1 MREEDKTLYINGIEQ
16 QNDIDSTV
24 YIGNEQTSVDDD
36 KTICV
41 FNENKDNLKAE
52 NTVYV
57 GESRDDNNEI
67 ISDEKEDLN
76 RETGPIG
83 SNIQLHGVDT
93 VSNKHENLTDV
104 NDDSNRVGE
113 QEQSVVNKNWD
124 NDVEYHLPQNTMLQK
139 RYRINSVLGEGGFG
153 ITYSGWDVTLNIP
166 IAIKEYYPS
175 GLVTRSVTL
184 GKTTQVIP
192 VSTAKYETQFRDG
205 IDRVLD
211 EARRMA
217 KFRNM
222 PGIVGIYDFF
232 KANNTAYIVME
243 YIEGVTL
250 DVYCK
255 KNNMDNTTLF
265 NMLVPIMDAL
275 QSLHNEGIIHR
286 DISPDNI
293 MVDKEGNF
301 KLLDFGAARGYSEE
315 NATTMSVI
323 LKKSYAPEEQFR
335 TKGKQGPWTDVYAL
349 GATIYELI
357 TGTTPPTSIDRL
369 VEDEIVDI
377 RDLAPSL
384 TKGQAEAIMI
394 ALAVR
399 QKDRWQSIGE
409 FKLALLQASGSI
421 VKSDESQKQKEHEE
435 NPNTIKNSKFT
446 FSDIILW
453 IKKNRKLCVIFL
465 LAIVLVTGT
474 ITTMK
479 YKKNNKEPGY
489 LGVYSSDVPDDI
501 KEEYGVENG
510 TYITGVEANT
520 PAAKAGLVEGDILT
534 FIDDNALS
542 GMDDFSDIIT
552 RYYSGDKVKVKYL
565 HISKAGEYLE
575 KSIIVK
581 LSNRNEE
588 ESYSYT
594 ISDISPAEE
603 QQEETKNI
611 SSNGNLRA
619 HLDSVSHQLSSYFA
633 YIEFTNETDKD
644 VTIKSKNIYLNDIP
658 VDSGGTRKLGVV
670 PANSTLILSSY
681 VSLEP
686 IINKGIENIES
697 FRIVC
702 YFDENEDSIFNIEE
716 NNLSIKIDYRE
727 DDLEKVLSNKES
739 KESQVD
745 DTKRVVE
752 NGDTNKVVDIHEVFS
767 SEIPENVKIEYTTTK
782 NSNMYI
788 TFNFLATNE
797 GEEEV
802 YLGLKGYQYADGV
815 CVDSTTSGAGSILPG
830 KAIPIECTFNWDDL
844 KSAEADPI
852 HYLMFQVYLKSNKD
866 DEDYLSEFVYCLKYD
881 EELSTWEKCSL
892 DDILSHT
899 VDKIVN
905 YDFSGVKNIVL
916 DNYDLDVKYTMQ
928 KNSSA
933 YTHFYFTI
941 KNNGDKAVFVN
952 INGENYIGNVLVPC
966 TVTGYHLV
974 QPGLYTVLDCYY
986 SWDKIHAAGFDE
998 ISVIDFEMSA
1008 RDDKESEER
1017 STFSYSIELNDSKDA
1032 WIYKE

>member
-24 YIGNEQTSVDDD
+24 YIGNERTSVDDD

-41 FNENKDNLKAE
+41 FNENKDNLKVE

-57 GESRDDNNEI
+57 GERRDGNSEI

-76 RETGPIG
+76 RETGSIG
-83 SNIQLHGVDT
+83 SNMQLHGVDT

-104 NDDSNRVGE
+104 NDDSNKVGE
-113 QEQSVVNKNWD
+113 QKQSVVNKNWD

-192 VSTAKYETQFRDG
+192 VSTAKYGTQFRDG

-357 TGTTPPTSIDRL
+357 TGKTPPTSIDRL

-384 TKGQAEAIMI
+384 TKGQAEAIMT

-409 FKLALLQASGSI
+409 FKLALLRASGSI

-435 NPNTIKNSKFT
+435 NPNTIKKSKFTNCKRKFT

-474 ITTMK
+474 ITTMN

-581 LSNRNEE
+581 LSNRNAE

-702 YFDENEDSIFNIEE
+702 YFDENDDDIFDIEE
-716 NNLSIKIDYRE
+716 NNLSIKIDYRDE
-727 DDLEKVLSNKES
+727 DLEKVFSNGNSEENQIESVDDVNEEDLEISNKNTSPDNIVVSLSNIKENS
-739 KESQVD
+739 SYTYLYFEIENNS
-745 DTKRVVE
+745 DTEVKLTRDWVYL
-752 NGDTNKVVDIHEVFS
+752 NDTSIVRATGEGLLELGAHEGAA
-767 SEIPENVKIEYTTTK
+767 IEYTFDSATWKAAKGSEIQKLEIGFIINDDSEPTIFEINNTNTTDSVIRLSQFEKERMK
-782 NSNMYI
+782 NAVESENIEI
-788 TFNFLATNE
+788 T
-797 GEEEV
+797 
-802 YLGLKGYQYADGV
+802 
-815 CVDSTTSGAGSILPG
+815 
-830 KAIPIECTFNWDDL
+830 
-844 KSAEADPI
+844 
-852 HYLMFQVYLKSNKD
+852 
-866 DEDYLSEFVYCLKYD
+866 LSEIKESSSYTYVIF
-881 EELSTWEKCSL
+881 
-892 DDILSHT
+892 
-899 VDKIVN
+899 N
-905 YDFSGVKNIVL
+905 VKNI
-916 DNYDLDVKYTMQ
+916 
-928 KNSSA
+928 SS
-933 YTHFYFTI
+933 
-941 KNNGDKAVFVN
+941 
-952 INGENYIGNVLVPC
+952 
-966 TVTGYHLV
+966 
-974 QPGLYTVLDCYY
+974 
-986 SWDKIHAAGFDE
+986 S
-998 ISVIDFEMSA
+998 
-1008 RDDKESEER
+1008 
-1017 STFSYSIELNDSKDA
+1017 SIELGKSWAYFNGTAICRATSEGAHSLEAGKATVIEYAYDSDYVRTAKEDKISVLRLQFYINDADTPEEFYFQ
-1032 WIYKE
+1032 INE